1 MLLFQVNT
9 HPWTCILW
17 KKGVNEMSITAFIL
31 SVIFALVIGTVAD
44 RLSPFSMPGSWV
56 GAIVAGYVGTWLGPY
71 LFGTWGPM
79 VVGYW
84 LVPSLIGA
92 YIIVIVVGGIGK
104 FFD

>member
-1 MLLFQVNT
+1 MEKRSF
-9 HPWTCILW
+9 W
-17 KKGVNEMSITAFIL
+17 MSITTFFL
-31 SVIFALVIGTVAD
+31 SVIFAMVIGTVAD

-56 GAIVAGYVGTWLGPY
+56 GAIVAGYVGTWLGPT

-79 VVGYW
+79 VVGFS

-104 FFD
+104 IFD